1 MLAEHII
8 YSAALA
14 ILAGMVFYHYTG
26 RDPSWIII
34 VSAWA
39 PDLDVIA
46 NPVLRSLG
54 FRVLFEGTS
63 IYHGTFHNIG
73 VMIVFG
79 VVVAFLLHPLGI
91 KFFDALFFAIIGFGA
106 HLVEDALVYESGYM
120 FLWPLSSKILGI
132 GLFPSAM
139 DEVNYI
145 RDFFGIANTEVLIIG
160 LVTVLVAFLIRTY
173 YEGSSSWI
181 RFYMPE
187 ILYKKLFRKKNPE
200 S

>member
-1 MLAEHII
+1 MIAEHIV

-79 VVVAFLLHPLGI
+79 IVVAFLLHPLGI

-106 HLVEDALVYESGYM
+106 HLLEDALVYESGYM

-139 DEVNYI
+139 DEVNYVK
-145 RDFFGIANTEVLIIG
+145 DFFGIANTEVLIIG
-160 LVTVLVAFLIRTY
+160 LVLVLVAFLIRTY
-173 YEGSSSWI
+173 YEGSSSWV

-187 ILYKKLFRKKNPE
+187 ILYRKLFRKKNPE